1 MKLSQMQS
9 KLSFKRL
16 SKTMSIQVADG
27 NAFSFIG
34 AGRKALRN
42 DGREEEVAA
51 FTEEMTSGDY
61 NHLIQTFLKWFP
73 DYTGETE

>member
-1 MKLSQMQS
+1 M
-9 KLSFKRL
+9 
-16 SKTMSIQVADG
+16 TIQVNDG

-34 AGRKALRN
+34 AGRKALMKA
-42 DGREEEVAA
+42 GREEEVAA

-73 DYTGETE
+73 DYTGDTE

>member
-1 MKLSQMQS
+1 MQS
-9 KLSFKRL
+9 KLSFKR
-16 SKTMSIQVADG
+16 SRYNMSIQVADG

-34 AGRKALRN
+34 AGRKALIRS
-42 DGREEEVAA
+42 GREEDVAA

-73 DYTGETE
+73 DAEIAE

>member
-1 MKLSQMQS
+1 
-9 KLSFKRL
+9 
-16 SKTMSIQVADG
+16 MSIQVADG

-34 AGRKALRN
+34 AGRKALMKA
-42 DGREEEVAA
+42 GREEDVAV

-73 DYTGETE
+73 DFTGETE

>member
-1 MKLSQMQS
+1 
-9 KLSFKRL
+9 
-16 SKTMSIQVADG
+16 MSIQVADG

-34 AGRKALRN
+34 AGRKALMRA
-42 DGREEEVAA
+42 GREEDFAA

-73 DYTGETE
+73 DFTGETE

>member
-1 MKLSQMQS
+1 MP
-9 KLSFKRL
+9 
-16 SKTMSIQVADG
+16 IQVTDG

-34 AGRKALRN
+34 AGRRALIRS
-42 DGREEEVAA
+42 GREEQVVA

-73 DYTGETE
+73 DAEIATSC

>member
-1 MKLSQMQS
+1 MQS
-9 KLSFKRL
+9 KLSFKRS
-16 SKTMSIQVADG
+16 SKTMTIQVADG

-34 AGRKALRN
+34 AGRKALERS
-42 DGREEEVAA
+42 GREEEVAA

>member
-1 MKLSQMQS
+1 
-9 KLSFKRL
+9 
-16 SKTMSIQVADG
+16 MSIQVADG

-34 AGRKALRN
+34 AGRKALMKA
-42 DGREEEVAA
+42 GREEDVAA

-73 DYTGETE
+73 DFTGETE